1 MHIRLRKMGAIVLIA
16 AYSSSALAGLQ
27 EADAKFVMG
36 VVQAMQPF
44 AKKQR
49 GRIVAALAKVFQ

>member
-27 EADAKFVMG
+27 DALEGMFM
-36 VVQAMQPF
+36 AT
-44 AKKQR
+44 A
-49 GRIVAALAKVFQ
+49 